1 MTDEKIT
8 LDGAEAVYSD
18 DWNEDTYRASI
29 VTAHSIRPAGDG
41 LPTALDLTKPGYKCL
56 NITASLDQFDDKIEA
71 DRATNAVEL
80 AAALV
85 ANGIEAVASG
95 NVSKNAAINDEIR
108 AIIRRRIQTPLI
120 SRINRIRREAR
131 FKDAC
136 FLFLYD
142 VTLPKGEK
150 PGTYRI
156 EETENRLNF
165 TDGKPVWI
173 PTVTSAEEKTTDE
186 LLDDPILFL
195 KKSKVIG
202 KRLTAAAPFDAI
214 NADPALKKRA
224 LSLLTDAEGGLQPI
238 WSIEHGNLK
247 SLAISEETD
256 AGLHIKGIGQ
266 VIRITGFNQV
276 FQADAQLTPNYF
288 SWIYGADY
296 NPEPPQWAVLLTDI
310 GADPV

>member
-1 MTDEKIT
+1 MADEKIT

-18 DWNEDTYRASI
+18 DWDEGTYRASI

-56 NITASLDQFDDKIEA
+56 NMTASLDQFDEKIEA

-85 ANGIEAVASG
+85 ANGIQAEVSG
-95 NVSKNAAINDEIR
+95 NIPGAAISDEIKE
-108 AIIRRRIQTPLI
+108 AFRRRYQRPLI

-136 FLFLYD
+136 FLFLYEA
-142 VTLPKGEK
+142 TLPKGEK

-156 EETENRLNF
+156 EETENRLTF
-165 TDGKPVWI
+165 TDRKPTWI
-173 PTVTSAEEKTTDE
+173 PTVTSAEEKTTEE
-186 LLDDPILFL
+186 LLDDPFLFL

-202 KRLTAAAPFDAI
+202 KRLTAAAPFDTI
-214 NADPALKKRA
+214 DADPALKKRA

-238 WSIEHGNLK
+238 WRIEHGNLK
-247 SLAISEETD
+247 SLAATEETD

-266 VIRITGFNQV
+266 VIRITGFKQV
-276 FQADAQLTPNYF
+276 FQPDGQLTPNYF
-288 SWIYGADY
+288 SWIYDADY
-296 NPEPPQWAVLLTDI
+296 NPEPPQWAAFLTDL